1 MEYRLYSS
9 SNFKSL
15 HYKLP
20 TLVASIM
27 SSANPTLSL
36 ILGDTINAL
45 KKAERNSGDPDVGNT
60 PAIFHEAAKRIP
72 SLLIYFEKCK
82 QHLDATMTATDFPRS
97 AIHTMEICERN
108 ALRVNEIFSGV
119 VGSSNA
125 AEQYRRVARG
135 DRLED
140 LMKEILTHAIQI
152 SNISQLAAIRG
163 AEVEEL
169 GKALRSFVAMPTS
182 LPENKASYSFNNSG
196 NGYQN
201 INTSTGHQYNNTG
214 AGNMFTGTIQG
225 LQMSR

>member
-1 MEYRLYSS
+1 
-9 SNFKSL
+9 
-15 HYKLP
+15 
-20 TLVASIM
+20 M
-27 SSANPTLSL
+27 SSANPTLSH
-36 ILGDTINAL
+36 ILGDTINSL
-45 KKAERNSGDPDVGNT
+45 KKAERNSGDPNVGNI
-60 PAIFHEAAKRIP
+60 PAIFREAAKRIP
-72 SLLIYFEKCK
+72 SLLVYFEKCK
-82 QHLDATMTATDFPRS
+82 HHLDANTTAEDLPRS
-97 AIHTMEICERN
+97 AIRTMEICESN

-140 LMKEILTHAIQI
+140 LMKEILTHAIRI

-169 GKALRSFVAMPTS
+169 GKALSSFVAMSAS

-201 INTSTGHQYNNTG
+201 INTSTGQQYNNTG

-225 LQMSR
+225 LRMSR

>member
-1 MEYRLYSS
+1 
-9 SNFKSL
+9 
-15 HYKLP
+15 
-20 TLVASIM
+20 M
-27 SSANPTLSL
+27 SSANPTHSL

-45 KKAERNSGDPDVGNT
+45 RKAERNSSDPNVGNT
-60 PAIFHEAAKRIP
+60 PAIFREAAKRIP
-72 SLLIYFEKCK
+72 SLLVYFEKCR
-82 QHLDATMTATDFPRS
+82 QHLDATMTAEDLPQS
-97 AIHTMEICERN
+97 AIQTMEICESN

-163 AEVEEL
+163 AEVDEL
-169 GKALRSFVAMPTS
+169 GKALHTFVAMPAS

-196 NGYQN
+196 NGYHN
-201 INTSTGHQYNNTG
+201 INTSTGQQYNNTG